1 MKASFGVSPVYVC
14 MRKKLKAAG
23 GMYSSPVRKSETS
36 VTLSDSDSYR
46 QTWIDQGNSVMS

>member
-1 MKASFGVSPVYVC
+1 